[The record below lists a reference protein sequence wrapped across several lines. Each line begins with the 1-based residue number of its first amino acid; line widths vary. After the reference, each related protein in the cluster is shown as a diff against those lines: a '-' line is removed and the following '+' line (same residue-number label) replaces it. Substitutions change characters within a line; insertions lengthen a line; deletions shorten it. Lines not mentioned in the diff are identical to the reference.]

1 MALTSPTRLEAS
13 VRNHVLGTVACRTG
27 QTALV
32 ANGNAQG
39 PGRGVAAIVPLEV
52 NWVLDAGAVVLICD
66 DGSGVAQL
74 PALASERVLARVAAA
89 DGVAAVA
96 EMAVAF
102 TVEAG
107 VAAGAAD
114 ANSTHLRV
122 LSGVLQRQF
131 WTGRTC
137 GYSF

>member
-1 MALTSPTRLEAS
+1 MVERDGALA
-13 VRNHVLGTVACRTG
+13 
-27 QTALV
+27 
-32 ANGNAQG
+32 ANVGVVEVVGPGRAARVV
-39 PGRGVAAIVPLEV
+39 PGRGVATIVHLEV
-52 NWVLDAGAVVLICD
+52 NWVLDAGVVVLICD